1 MGKGT
6 AEKIRRRISKLRDE
20 VDQLRYRYHVQNDP
34 QVTDEIYTSLRHELA
49 QWEGKYP
56 QFKSADSPTARIAG
70 KSLAKFKKITHLI
83 RQWSLDDAFD
93 EEELND
99 WENKN
104 KRILKKKGK
113 LFQPLD
119 YLAEVKID
127 GLHII
132 LTYRRGILK
141 SGATR
146 GDGIVGEDVTQNIK
160 TIESVQLVLKEKV
173 DLVAEGECWLSKQ
186 ELGRINRQR
195 EKKGEALFANAR
207 NAAAGSIRQ
216 LNPAVAASRRLDSF
230 IYQIHPI
237 PGGHFPFPI
246 KTQIEKLKVLEK
258 LGFKVNPLYRHAKDL
273 AEIAVFFQK
282 FGKKRDNLP
291 YGVDGLVIKANWLKY
306 QKELGFTGK
315 SPRWGVALKFPA
327 ETTTT
332 QIKDIQVQVGR
343 TGALTPIAVLWPVP
357 IAGSVVSRATLHNEE
372 EIKRLDVK
380 IGDTVAI
387 RKAGDVIPE
396 IVEVIKNL
404 RNGKEKVFLMPRE
417 CPICGSKV
425 EKRYLKEGKA
435 EAALYCSNKKCFAQ
449 KREKLVHFAGK
460 IGFNIEGLGDKIIF
474 QLLEKGLISDFS
486 DIFRLK
492 ETDLIP
498 LERFAELSAKN
509 LVRAIQKSKSVK
521 IEKFVTALGIRYIGE
536 ETAILVARCLTD
548 GGLRTVRKELAPIE
562 IIKRA
567 GQLSLEEWREAKG
580 IGEKAAGSL
589 LRFFQERKNRQE
601 FERLTKFG
609 VKILVSPARKIGGG
623 KLLERKTFV
632 FTGALPTLGR
642 DEAKELARAAG
653 GEISSTVSKK
663 TDYVVAGDNPG
674 SKLAKAKGWGVKI
687 IDEQEF
693 RKLIQ

>member
-56 QFKSADSPTARIAG
+56 KFKSADSPTARIAG

-160 TIESVQLVLKEKV
+160 TIESVPLVLKEKV

-282 FGKKRDNLP
+282 FGKKKRQSSLRSGRAGNQ
-291 YGVDGLVIKANWLKY
+291 G
-306 QKELGFTGK
+306 ELAEIPK
-315 SPRWGVALKFPA
+315 RALFYR
-327 ETTTT
+327 
-332 QIKDIQVQVGR
+332 QISSLGSRSQVSG
-343 TGALTPIAVLWPVP
+343 GNYHY
-357 IAGSVVSRATLHNEE
+357 SN
-372 EIKRLDVK
+372 
-380 IGDTVAI
+380 
-387 RKAGDVIPE
+387 
-396 IVEVIKNL
+396 
-404 RNGKEKVFLMPRE
+404 
-417 CPICGSKV
+417 
-425 EKRYLKEGKA
+425 KRYSGASGK
-435 EAALYCSNKKCFAQ
+435 N
-449 KREKLVHFAGK
+449 
-460 IGFNIEGLGDKIIF
+460 
-474 QLLEKGLISDFS
+474 
-486 DIFRLK
+486 
-492 ETDLIP
+492 
-498 LERFAELSAKN
+498 
-509 LVRAIQKSKSVK
+509 
-521 IEKFVTALGIRYIGE
+521 
-536 ETAILVARCLTD
+536 
-548 GGLRTVRKELAPIE
+548 GGLDANCR
-562 IIKRA
+562 
-567 GQLSLEEWREAKG
+567 
-580 IGEKAAGSL
+580 
-589 LRFFQERKNRQE
+589 
-601 FERLTKFG
+601 
-609 VKILVSPARKIGGG
+609 
-623 KLLERKTFV
+623 
-632 FTGALPTLGR
+632 
-642 DEAKELARAAG
+642 
-653 GEISSTVSKK
+653 
-663 TDYVVAGDNPG
+663 VVAGAYCRVG
-674 SKLAKAKGWGVKI
+674 RELGHFA
-687 IDEQEF
+687 
-693 RKLIQ
+693 